1 MSLTT
6 PSQQLNCLQV
16 PIRMTIGLLQQKYLG
31 QFHISL
37 CDWQKSAGGFRAR
50 HCPPNALVHF
60 QFLFAHSHL
69 ALLLYACASVM
80 HLSAS
85 SHYEGPGVISERR
98 HSDPA
103 MGRADMQGT
112 LWQAR
117 YTPPP
122 LQNVNYLIRF
132 AETASGRR
140 KRVRG
145 PACGTRTSV
154 GGSRRGCFRSVA
166 PYRAVWSLIPAADF
180 ALGRNSLWRG
190 WEQDWTVLL
199 SRPLSFSSALFYL
212 SLSHTHFLH
221 SIICKFCGCI
231 VEGKTW
237 AVFWEDDSVGR
248 KFF

>member
-16 PIRMTIGLLQQKYLG
+16 PIRMTIGLLQQKYIG

-37 CDWQKSAGGFRAR
+37 CDWQKSAGGFRAM

-103 MGRADMQGT
+103 MGRVDMQGT

-117 YTPPP
+117 YTPPLSP
-122 LQNVNYLIRF
+122 ECELFDKIRRDSQWKKKES
-132 AETASGRR
+132 AGAGVWDSD
-140 KRVRG
+140 KRWG
-145 PACGTRTSV
+145 
-154 GGSRRGCFRSVA
+154 
-166 PYRAVWSLIPAADF
+166 
-180 ALGRNSLWRG
+180 
-190 WEQDWTVLL
+190 E
-199 SRPLSFSSALFYL
+199 
-212 SLSHTHFLH
+212 
-221 SIICKFCGCI
+221 
-231 VEGKTW
+231 
-237 AVFWEDDSVGR
+237 
-248 KFF
+248 